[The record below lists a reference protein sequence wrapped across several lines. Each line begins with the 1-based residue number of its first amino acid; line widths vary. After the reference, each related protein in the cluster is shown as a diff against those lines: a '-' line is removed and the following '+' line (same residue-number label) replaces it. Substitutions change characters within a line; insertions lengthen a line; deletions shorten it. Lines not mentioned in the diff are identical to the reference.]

1 MQTPE
6 QTPGQPAQGRPA
18 PQVHRLQPAQRAQQ
32 DQPAVQAQQPGA
44 AATGRPV
51 IEMKGLTK
59 RFGDA
64 VAVQDLTFTVHEGE
78 IFGFIGPS
86 GSGKTTTIRLMNGN
100 YQPTE
105 GTVTIFGQ
113 PAAHMSGR
121 VRESIGYLPQLFIL
135 YPNLS
140 VKENLDFSAS
150 LYGMSWFGRRK
161 RRREV
166 LDFVELWGD
175 RYKLARDISGGMQ
188 RRLSLA
194 SSLIHDPRLIFLDEP
209 TAGIDPIL
217 RAKFW
222 DAFRTLKAEG
232 RTLFVTTQYVTEAEY
247 CDQVAVLGE
256 GRIIAVDSPE
266 NLRSRAFG
274 GDLVEVRSPQIGH
287 ATRPLFARV
296 NGVQSVDTS
305 VPGRARLV
313 VDDAPSS
320 MPAIVELL
328 RGENIEVEG
337 IEQYRPNFDE
347 VFVRL
352 LESTQNQEAGRA

>member
-1 MQTPE
+1 
-6 QTPGQPAQGRPA
+6 
-18 PQVHRLQPAQRAQQ
+18 
-32 DQPAVQAQQPGA
+32 
-44 AATGRPV
+44 
-51 IEMKGLTK
+51 MKGVTK
-59 RFGDA
+59 RFGDSAA
-64 VAVQDLTFTVHEGE
+64 VEDLTFNVREGE

-105 GTVTIFGQ
+105 GTATIFGQ
-113 PAAHMSGR
+113 PAHHMSGR

-150 LYGMSWFGRRK
+150 LYGMSWFHRGK

-166 LDFVELWGD
+166 LEFVELWND

-194 SSLIHDPRLIFLDEP
+194 SSLIHNPRLIFLDEP

-222 DAFRTLKAEG
+222 DAFHRLKQEG

-247 CDQVAVLGE
+247 CDQVAVIDE
-256 GRIIAVDSPE
+256 GRIVAMDTPE
-266 NLRSRAFG
+266 NLRCNAFG
-274 GDLVEVRSPQIGH
+274 GELVEVRSPQIGH
-287 ATRPLFARV
+287 ATRPLFERV
-296 NGVQSVDTS
+296 AGVRSIDTS

-313 VDDAPSS
+313 VDDAPTA
-320 MPAIVELL
+320 MPDIMDTL
-328 RGENIEVEG
+328 RSENLEIEG

-352 LESTQNQEAGRA
+352 LQRSKEEAPRA

>member
-6 QTPGQPAQGRPA
+6 QRSAQPGSVPVPPQGPATAPVAPA
-18 PQVHRLQPAQRAQQ
+18 PQR
-32 DQPAVQAQQPGA
+32 QPGPA
-44 AATGRPV
+44 APGRPV
-51 IEMKGLTK
+51 IEMKGVTK

-64 VAVQDLTFTVHEGE
+64 VAVENLTFNVHEGE

-86 GSGKTTTIRLMNGN
+86 GSGKTTTIRLMNGT

-105 GTVTIFGQ
+105 GTATIFGQ
-113 PAAHMSGR
+113 RADHMSGR

-150 LYGMSWFGRRK
+150 LYGMGWFSRRK
-161 RRREV
+161 RRREI
-166 LDFVELWGD
+166 LEFVELWND

-194 SSLIHDPRLIFLDEP
+194 TSLIHDPRLIFLDEP

-217 RAKFW
+217 RKKFW
-222 DAFRTLKAEG
+222 DAFHELKAEG

-247 CDQVAVLGE
+247 CDQVAVLSE
-256 GRIIAVDSPE
+256 GRMIAVDSPE
-266 NLRSRAFG
+266 NLRNRAFG
-274 GDLVEVRSPQIGH
+274 GEMIEVRSPQIGH
-287 ATRPLFARV
+287 ATRPLFERV
-296 NGVQSVDTS
+296 PGVRSIDTS
-305 VPGRARLV
+305 APGRARLV
-313 VDDAPSS
+313 VDDAPTA

-328 RGENIEVEG
+328 RRENLEVEG

-352 LESTQNQEAGRA
+352 LQNSQAQEAPRA